1 MKKLFIV
8 QDNLGRDYE
17 IPNIENF
24 YQHPKEFHLNG
35 ISVHEEEGRYFIV
48 NDNFRE
54 KIKKMFDSRKW
65 PLPLK
70 D

>member
-17 IPNIENF
+17 IPNIESF
-24 YQHPKEFHLNG
+24 YQHLKEFHLNG
-35 ISVHEEEGRYFIV
+35 ISVHEEKGHYFTV

-54 KIKKMFDSRKW
+54 KIKKMFDGRK
-65 PLPLK
+65 
-70 D
+70 

>member
-17 IPNIENF
+17 IPDIESF
-24 YQHPKEFHLNG
+24 YQHLKEFHLNG
-35 ISVHEEEGRYFIV
+35 ISVHEEEGHYFTV

-54 KIKKMFDSRKW
+54 KIKKMFDGRK
-65 PLPLK
+65 
-70 D
+70 